1 MNTHHED
8 SGHQCAPCRSF
19 SEREKALLNSISD
32 GYLSLDSDMRIRYF
46 NRAAEEI
53 TGWKSEEVISRV
65 CYDVFCGVNVH
76 GDRICCKER
85 CEVLNCYL
93 NKKLPSEYELTTR
106 LKDGVIKHIRF
117 IPSSEPCGEGFNT
130 IIVFQ
135 DLSSHQEYKELRQDF
150 MDSMTHELRTPL
162 TTIKA
167 YIVTLRHPR
176 ATFDNETMKDFLSII
191 SQESD
196 RLSKVI
202 DNILEA
208 SRVSNSVELNREIV
222 SLDPLFEDAMKN
234 ITGLSDKHRLEL
246 RVTSHPKVFADPEQ
260 IKYILKHLLCN
271 AARFSPDGGTISIQM
286 EEDLKDV
293 VAISIE
299 DEGLGIP
306 FNQQKKIFETFHR
319 IDVGTTKKIYSI
331 GMGLFIVKKIIEAH
345 GGIIWVE
352 SSPGKGS
359 RFSFTLPRAHVDQ
372 N

>member
-1 MNTHHED
+1 
-8 SGHQCAPCRSF
+8 
-19 SEREKALLNSISD
+19 
-32 GYLSLDSDMRIRYF
+32 
-46 NRAAEEI
+46 
-53 TGWKSEEVISRV
+53 
-65 CYDVFCGVNVH
+65 
-76 GDRICCKER
+76 
-85 CEVLNCYL
+85 
-93 NKKLPSEYELTTR
+93 
-106 LKDGVIKHIRF
+106 
-117 IPSSEPCGEGFNT
+117 
-130 IIVFQ
+130 
-135 DLSSHQEYKELRQDF
+135 
-150 MDSMTHELRTPL
+150 MTHELRTPL
-162 TTIKA
+162 TTIRA
-167 YIVTLRHPR
+167 YIETMRHPK
-176 ATFDNETMKDFLSII
+176 ATFDRGTLTDFLSII

-208 SRVSNSVELNREIV
+208 SRVSNTVELQREIV
-222 SLDPLFEDAMKN
+222 SLDPLFEDAMKALA
-234 ITGLSDKHRLEL
+234 GLTEKHTLEL

-260 IKYILKHLLCN
+260 IRYVLKHLLSN
-271 AARFSPDGGTISIQM
+271 ATRFSPDGGTISIQM

-359 RFSFTLPRAHVDQ
+359 KFSFTLPRAHVDQ